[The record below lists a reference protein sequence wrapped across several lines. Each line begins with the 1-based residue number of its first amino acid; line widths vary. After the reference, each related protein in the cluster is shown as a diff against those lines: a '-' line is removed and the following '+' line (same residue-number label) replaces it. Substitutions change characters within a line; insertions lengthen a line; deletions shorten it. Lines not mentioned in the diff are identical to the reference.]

1 MSFCTVEE
9 VIVQFE
15 YFGLTGHTT
24 DLQWEPNKS
33 SGNTSYIDWFKS
45 QFLKSI
51 MPKIFFFSVSSKDF
65 WELGPWFFSVSGW
78 KFKFYFRWLPEPKK
92 SLLVDCLRLLSKL
105 IWLHIFR
112 HLVKSKKPCWC
123 SIDKPIVTEDLDS
136 LHLTQKRL
144 SRKFVSFIIM
154 KSTTKRFDL
163 EITLLLHYL

>member
-45 QFLKSI
+45 QFLKLI
-51 MPKIFFFSVSSKDF
+51 MTKIFPFFRSVRKIFGNWDTD
-65 WELGPWFFSVSGW
+65 SVTGW
-78 KFKFYFRWLPEPKK
+78 KYKFYFRWLPEPKK

-123 SIDKPIVTEDLDS
+123 SIDKPIVIEDLDL

-163 EITLLLHYL
+163 EITLLLQYL